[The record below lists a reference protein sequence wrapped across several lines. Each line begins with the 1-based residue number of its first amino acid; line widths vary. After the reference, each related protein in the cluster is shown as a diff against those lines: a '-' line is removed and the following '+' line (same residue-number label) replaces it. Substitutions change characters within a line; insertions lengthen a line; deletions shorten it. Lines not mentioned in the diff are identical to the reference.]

1 MKYRLINFA
10 KNFFILICIAS
21 SFFIIAYTEGVDSAL
36 KLLIELTIF
45 LGSTLAVLIVGVTC
59 LNICIDESPF
69 KKIKRYFDRR
79 KADKVILNILDSRQH
94 IADLMLQN
102 KLYMEST
109 VENVNISEEKKMD
122 CIDKYLTRKNSLEN
136 ILLDLN
142 KLLEFTRAIK
152 VNDVEYDNYRAVTIH
167 DMLEDENINLENRVN
182 QLFDYQELKEFIDS
196 VEVKKSHN
204 TD

>member
-1 MKYRLINFA
+1 MKYRLTNFA
-10 KNFFILICIAS
+10 KDFFILICIAS
-21 SFFIIAYTEGVDSAL
+21 SFFIIAYKEGFDSAL

-196 VEVKKSHN
+196 VEVKKSHI